1 MRQRRWWNLSILI
14 NKDTRVLVQG
24 ITGNVGSFQTQQ
36 MIQFGTDI
44 VGGVTPGKGRTVV
57 HGVPVFDSVKEAV
70 DDVQPDASIIFVPPR
85 FAADAIIEA
94 ADSGIGLVV
103 CITEGVP
110 VHDMMR
116 VCAYLGKTSTRL
128 IGPNCPG
135 LTTPGGS
142 KIGIMP
148 NPIHSKGTVGIVS
161 RSGTLT
167 YEIIDI
173 LSKNGLGQSTSVGIG
188 GDPVAG
194 TSFVEILEMFEN
206 DPDTDVVVLV
216 GEIGGNAE
224 EESIDFIKKMTK
236 PVISYIVGVSAPP
249 GKTMGHAGAIVSTGS
264 GTARDKITAFENA
277 GIIVAKSPAEIV
289 AQVKKIG

>member
-1 MRQRRWWNLSILI
+1 MSILI

-24 ITGNVGSFQTQQ
+24 ITGNVGSFQTGQ
-36 MIQFGTDI
+36 MIQFGTNV
-44 VGGVTPGKGRTVV
+44 VGGVTPGKGGTVV
-57 HGVPVFDSVKEAV
+57 HEVPVFDSVKEAV
-70 DDVQPDASIIFVPPR
+70 AEVRPDASVIFVPPK
-85 FAADAIIEA
+85 FATDAIIEA
-94 ADSGIGLVV
+94 IDGGIGLVV

-116 VCAYLGKTSTRL
+116 VCAYIENTSTRL

-135 LTTPGGS
+135 ITCPDAS

-148 NPIHSKGTVGIVS
+148 NPIHSPGNVGIVS

-216 GEIGGNAE
+216 GEIGGTAE

-264 GTARDKITAFENA
+264 GTAQDKIMAFENA
-277 GIIVAKSPAEIV
+277 GIFVAKSPAEIV
-289 AQVKKIG
+289 AQVKKVSPFL

>member
-1 MRQRRWWNLSILI
+1 MSILI
-14 NKDTRVLVQG
+14 NKNTKVIVQG
-24 ITGNVGSFQTQQ
+24 ITGNVGLFQTEQ
-36 MIQFGTDI
+36 MIEFGTNI
-44 VGGVTPGKGRTVV
+44 VGGITPGKGGTVV
-57 HGVPVFDSVKEAV
+57 QGVPVFDSVKEAMDEV
-70 DDVQPDASIIFVPPR
+70 HPDASIIFVPPM

-110 VHDMMR
+110 IHDMMR
-116 VCAYLGKTSTRL
+116 VCAYLDNTSTRL

-135 LTTPGGS
+135 LTTPEGA

-148 NPIHSKGTVGIVS
+148 NTIHSQGNVGIVS

-188 GDPVAG
+188 GDSVAG
-194 TSFVEILEMFEN
+194 TSFVDILEMFEN
-206 DPDTDVVVLV
+206 DPDTNIVILM
-216 GEIGGNAE
+216 GEIGGTAE
-224 EESIDFIKKMTK
+224 EDSIGFIKKMTK

-264 GTARDKITAFENA
+264 GTARDKIAAFEKA
-277 GIIVAKSPAEIV
+277 GIIVAKSPEDIV
-289 AQVKKIG
+289 TQVKKISNGS